1 MKILENLI
9 SVKHFNENVCNYHIP
24 NGDLHNGAYS
34 SCSCLDQVK
43 CTDFCILFLN

>member
-34 SCSCLDQVK
+34 SCSCLDQVNAL
-43 CTDFCILFLN
+43 TFASSF